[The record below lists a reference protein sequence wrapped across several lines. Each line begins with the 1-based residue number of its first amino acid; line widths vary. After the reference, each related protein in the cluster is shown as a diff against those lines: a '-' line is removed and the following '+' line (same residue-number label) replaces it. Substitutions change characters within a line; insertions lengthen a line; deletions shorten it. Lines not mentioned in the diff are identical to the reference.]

1 MKKVLLISGKIHC
14 GKNQFAEYLVGTL
27 RQEGF
32 KVSTDLFARSLKD
45 GCKEDFRKLVNVLD
59 NISEEIK
66 SKIYT
71 FIDGKEYMKF
81 PSQVE
86 DIDSTINK
94 LKIKDENWYE
104 DKTDITRNILQL
116 YGTEIFRK
124 RVDND
129 WWVNQVKNRA
139 IDSDDDF
146 IVVTDCRFPNEITE
160 MFCDE
165 YETYVIRITRNINT
179 QEQIAN
185 HDSETSLDNWKEWNY
200 VVENNGTLE
209 DLKES
214 AKVIVNDLIEK
225 KENSEVGLFT
235 RI

>member
-14 GKNQFAEYLVGTL
+14 GKNQFAEYVVDILKQ
-27 RQEGF
+27 RGF

-45 GCKEDFRKLVNVLD
+45 GCKEDFRKLVEVLD
-59 NISEEIK
+59 NISDEIK
-66 SKIYT
+66 RKIYT
-71 FIDGKEYMKF
+71 FIDGREYMKY
-81 PSQVE
+81 PSQVG
-86 DIDSTINK
+86 DIDDTINK

-146 IVVTDCRFPNEITE
+146 IVVTDCRFPNEITK

-200 VVENNGTLE
+200 IVENNGTLE

-214 AKVIVNDLIEK
+214 AKVIVNDLIEI

>member
-1 MKKVLLISGKIHC
+1 MKKVLLISGKINC
-14 GKNQFAEYLVGTL
+14 GKNQFSEYVVDILKQ
-27 RQEGF
+27 RGF
-32 KVSTDLFARSLKD
+32 KVSTDLFASSLKD
-45 GCKEDFRKLVNVLD
+45 CCKEDFKKLVNVLD

-71 FIDGKEYMKF
+71 FIDGKEYMKY

-86 DIDSTINK
+86 DIDNTINK

-104 DKTDITRNILQL
+104 DKTDITRIILQL
-116 YGTEIFRK
+116 YGTNIFRK

-146 IVVTDCRFPNEITE
+146 IVITDCRFPNEITK

-179 QEQIAN
+179 QKQIAN
-185 HDSETSLDNWKEWNY
+185 HDSETALDNWSQWDYIIK
-200 VVENNGTLE
+200 NNSTLE
-209 DLKES
+209 DLKKS
-214 AKVIVNDLIEK
+214 ANVIVNELTKEK
-225 KENSEVGLFT
+225 EYSNVGLFT

>member
-14 GKNQFAEYLVGTL
+14 GKNQFSEYVVDILKQ
-27 RQEGF
+27 RGF

-45 GCKEDFRKLVNVLD
+45 CCKEDFRKLVDVLD
-59 NISEEIK
+59 NISDEIK
-66 SKIYT
+66 RKIYT
-71 FIDGKEYMKF
+71 FIDGREYMKY
-81 PSQVE
+81 PSQVG
-86 DIDSTINK
+86 DIDDTINK
-94 LKIKDENWYE
+94 LKINDENWYE
-104 DKTDITRNILQL
+104 NKTDITRNILQL

-146 IVVTDCRFPNEITE
+146 IVITDCRFPNEITE

-185 HDSETSLDNWKEWNY
+185 HDSETSLDNWNEWNY
-200 VVENNGTLE
+200 IISNNGNLN
-209 DLKES
+209 DLKNS
-214 AKVIVNDLIEK
+214 AEVVCNDILKEENYDNRYILIWM
-225 KENSEVGLFT
+225 
-235 RI
+235 